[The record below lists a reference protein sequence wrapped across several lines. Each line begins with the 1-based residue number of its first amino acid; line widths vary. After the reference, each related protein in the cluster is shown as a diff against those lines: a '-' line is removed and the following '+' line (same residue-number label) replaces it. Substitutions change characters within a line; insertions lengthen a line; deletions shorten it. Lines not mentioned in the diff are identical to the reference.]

1 MVRDQSVVRNA
12 RHNAAIAWI
21 RLPISL
27 VVSGFLFIFTTS
39 AIGLA
44 WLGALLVIEL
54 FAWGVRKRLV
64 AGDLRFRTPHLAAI
78 CLVSL
83 AWVVLGLLL
92 WGSGHEVA
100 RIASLVSLFSVAFYG
115 VAGGY
120 KSRPVMIVLVAPPLL
135 AIVVILTGLAW
146 TSLTFGPA
154 LLTTFATVGACAT
167 VTFTAMALHRSDRDL
182 EAANADLRSLTHRL
196 TLAAERERE
205 ANKAK
210 DALLADVSH
219 EIRTPLNGIVG
230 LAATLDT
237 DALSARDKRSVEVIR
252 QSGDML

>member
-1 MVRDQSVVRNA
+1 MVRPSGDGSLKPQQGAGPLSQSDASSDVARDQSVVRNA

-64 AGDLRFRTPHLAAI
+64 AGDLRFRMPHLAAI

-83 AWVVLGLLL
+83 AWVALGLLL

-100 RIASLVSLFSVAFYG
+100 RIASLVALFSVAFYG
-115 VAGGY
+115 VA
-120 KSRPVMIVLVAPPLL
+120 VNIF
-135 AIVVILTGLAW
+135 
-146 TSLTFGPA
+146 TSCTKVFG
-154 LLTTFATVGACAT
+154 
-167 VTFTAMALHRSDRDL
+167 M
-182 EAANADLRSLTHRL
+182 
-196 TLAAERERE
+196 
-205 ANKAK
+205 
-210 DALLADVSH
+210 
-219 EIRTPLNGIVG
+219 
-230 LAATLDT
+230 
-237 DALSARDKRSVEVIR
+237 
-252 QSGDML
+252 